1 MFLKYLDLTSALRP
15 ALLPGE
21 VLLFTQDNVGL
32 YEDKHKLESYQNGQ
46 VYLTSHRICY
56 IDNHEPR
63 KNCLAI
69 ELKDVERYE
78 FYGGFLK
85 SSPKIIV
92 IPKPEI
98 HLPSSKWPPSQS
110 NDVANNTKN
119 PSSQIGGMTYNSTP
133 VSKPSASATWICPI
147 CTFSNLVPPNFD
159 PATAN
164 ERTPVAPCS
173 TCGVKPPWAFIFKAA
188 ISNAT
193 REKQISCQIGDA
205 DSDLISGSVS
215 QVEIESS
222 GLSTDP
228 KNTNSSPFQCSRCT
242 FLNHPSLIACELCNA
257 PLISKEK
264 SLSSSSLQ
272 ADSTGSTNN
281 SLAHRNIINIKV
293 SFRGGGEKIFYERLK
308 GSMIQR
314 KWLLYGAPPIPKSD
328 NYAAEKG
335 LFSTMSEFQ
344 VTKAGGIA
352 GLEARR
358 LQERQK
364 NERVIGSAFEDL
376 EALMSS
382 AQEIIALAES
392 FASTDENLNT
402 DSNAVASALGLVTTR
417 EMLGNKSDSLYIT
430 ELTRNLAE
438 FLTDDARGILSNS
451 GGIISLVDLW
461 AKFNRARGGVELVSP
476 NDFAKAAH
484 QWESLNLP
492 FRLRKFKSGVL
503 IVQGNEHTDQKII
516 TSMKLWLKDLHTI
529 PPEHDVAW
537 DWRRF
542 GRGVTAEEAAER
554 FGWSIGVAEEEL
566 EMVEEEGTLCR
577 EDGIEGTRFWIN
589 YLNTY

>member
-32 YEDKHKLESYQNGQ
+32 YEDKQKLENYQNGQ

-56 IDNHEPR
+56 IDNIEPR

-85 SSPKIIV
+85 SSPKIIIV
-92 IPKPEI
+92 PKPEK
-98 HLPSSKWPPSQS
+98 HLSSRKWPPPES
-110 NDVANNTKN
+110 NNAANSRKIHSSRIDGISYQPAPITK
-119 PSSQIGGMTYNSTP
+119 PL
-133 VSKPSASATWICPI
+133 ASATWICPI
-147 CTFSNLVPPNFD
+147 CTFSNLVPQNFD

-173 TCGVKPPWAFIFKAA
+173 TCGVKPSWAVIFKAA

-193 REKQISCQIGDA
+193 REKHISSQNEDI
-205 DSDLISGSVS
+205 DSKS

-222 GLSTDP
+222 GLATDL
-228 KNTNSSPFQCSRCT
+228 KNTASNSFQCLRCT

-257 PLISKEK
+257 PLISKEN
-264 SLSSSSLQ
+264 SLSSPSLQ
-272 ADSTGSTNN
+272 ADSTGSTIT
-281 SLAHRNIINIKV
+281 SLAHHNIINIKV
-293 SFRGGGEKIFYERLK
+293 SFRGGGEKIFHERLK

-314 KWLLYGAPPIPKSD
+314 KWLLNGAPPVPTSS
-328 NYAAEKG
+328 NYATESG
-335 LFSTMSEFQ
+335 LLSKTSDCPLKK
-344 VTKAGGIA
+344 TGGIA

-376 EALMSS
+376 EALMAS

-392 FASTDENLNT
+392 FASTNENLNT
-402 DSNAVASALGLVTTR
+402 DSNAVANALGLVTTK
-417 EMLGNKSDSLYIT
+417 EMLGNKSESLYIT
-430 ELTRNLAE
+430 EITRNLVE
-438 FLTDDARGILSNS
+438 FLTDDSRGILSNS

-476 NDFAKAAH
+476 NDFAKATN
-484 QWESLNLP
+484 QWEGLKLP
-492 FRLRKFKSGVL
+492 FRLRRFKSGVL

-516 TSMKLWLKDLHTI
+516 TSIKSWLKDLHTI
-529 PPEHDVAW
+529 PPEHEVAW

-542 GRGVTAEEAAER
+542 GYGVTAEETAER

-589 YLNTY
+589 YLNI